1 MENTELD
8 QLSTLLARARSAEE
22 VFGQL
27 AGTRVEMF
35 ESARGTF
42 RHMAKALHPDRY
54 HKASEVERADAAFKK
69 LMHFWEQARV
79 SIENGTY
86 GVTADTFAPFTLHTR
101 KSLYTIERLIAYGDL
116 CAVYA
121 GNTARA
127 DGQRSV
133 LLKVPLKPENNDLV
147 TNEARILKHLRTS
160 QEYEKLRHFV
170 AQLID
175 TFSYQEEAS
184 GMVRQV
190 NVLAYTEGLFSLKE
204 VRAAYAQGVDA
215 RDMAWI
221 WRRLLVALGLAH
233 ANTVLHGAVLP
244 THVLIHPQQHGVVL
258 IDWSYAVLNPDETG
272 ERISAI
278 SSTYRD
284 WYPAEV
290 FAWKT
295 PTPGLDIAMAARCMI
310 DLLGGDPQQCML
322 PETVPWQIQ
331 NHLKGCTLAAPQM
344 RPQDVQLVLNEFD
357 ALIERLWGSQG
368 VSRVSYA
375 QTVRHV
381 LL

>member
-8 QLSTLLARARSAEE
+8 HLSVLLAKARSAEE

-27 AGTRVEMF
+27 AGTQAEMF
-35 ESARGTF
+35 EAARGTF

-54 HKASEVERADAAFKK
+54 QKASEVERADVAFKK
-69 LMHFWEQARV
+69 LAHFWEQARA
-79 SIENGTY
+79 SIEKGTY
-86 GVTADTFAPFTLHTR
+86 GASAERFAPFTMRTR
-101 KSLYTIERLIAYGDL
+101 KALYTVERLIAYGDL

-121 GNTARA
+121 GNATRA
-127 DGQRSV
+127 DGQSSV
-133 LLKVPLKPENNDLV
+133 LLKLPLKPENNDLI
-147 TNEARILKHLRTS
+147 TNEARILKHLRAS
-160 QEYEKLRHFV
+160 KEYEKLRHFV
-170 AQLID
+170 AQLVD
-175 TFSYQEEAS
+175 AFSYQEEAS

-190 NVLAYTEGLFSLKE
+190 NVLAYIEGLFSLKE

-233 ANTVLHGAVLP
+233 ANNVLHGAVLP
-244 THVLIHPQQHGVVL
+244 THILIHPQQHGVVL

-272 ERISAI
+272 EHIRAI
-278 SSTYRD
+278 SSAYRD
-284 WYPAEV
+284 WYPPEV
-290 FAWKT
+290 FAKKT

-310 DLLGGDPQQCML
+310 DLLGGDAQHCTL
-322 PETVPWQIQ
+322 PETVPWQIR

-357 ALIERLWGSQG
+357 ALIERLWGP
-368 VSRVSYA
+368 RVF
-375 QTVRHV
+375 REFPMPKR
-381 LL
+381 

>member
-8 QLSTLLARARSAEE
+8 QLSTLLAKARSAEE

-35 ESARGTF
+35 EAARGTF
-42 RHMAKALHPDRY
+42 RHMAKMLHPDRY
-54 HKASEVERADAAFKK
+54 QRASEVDRADAAFKK

-86 GVTADTFAPFTLHTR
+86 GAATDRFTPFTLRTR
-101 KSLYTIERLIAYGDL
+101 KALYTIERLITYGDV

-121 GNTARA
+121 GKTALA
-127 DGQRSV
+127 DGQCSV
-133 LLKVPLKPENNDLV
+133 LLKVPTKPESNDLV
-147 TNEARILKHLRTS
+147 TNEARILKQMRAS
-160 QEYEKLRHFV
+160 KKYEKFCHFV
-170 AQLID
+170 AQLVD

-204 VRAAYAQGVDA
+204 VRAAYAQGIDA

-233 ANTVLHGAVLP
+233 ANNVLHGAVLP

-258 IDWSYAVLNPDETG
+258 IDWSYAVLAPDETG

-278 SSTYRD
+278 SSAYRD

-290 FAWKT
+290 FARKT

-310 DLLGGDPQQCML
+310 DLLGGDPQQCTL

-344 RPQDVQLVLNEFD
+344 RPQDVQLILNEFD
-357 ALIERLWGSQG
+357 ALIERLWGS
-368 VSRVSYA
+368 RVF
-375 QTVRHV
+375 REFPMPKR
-381 LL
+381 

>member
-8 QLSTLLARARSAEE
+8 HLSALLASARSAEE

-27 AGTRVEMF
+27 AGTRAEMF
-35 ESARGTF
+35 EAARGTF

-54 HKASEVERADAAFKK
+54 QRASDVDQADAAFKK

-86 GVTADTFAPFTLHTR
+86 GASTEKFAPFTMCTR

-121 GNTARA
+121 GSTTLA

-133 LLKVPLKPENNDLV
+133 LLKIPLKPENNDLV
-147 TNEARILKHLRTS
+147 ANEARILKHLRTS
-160 QEYEKLRHFV
+160 KEYEKLHHFV
-170 AQLID
+170 AQLVD

-204 VRAAYAQGVDA
+204 VRAVYTQGIDA

-233 ANTVLHGAVLP
+233 ANAVLHGAVLP
-244 THVLIHPQQHGVVL
+244 THILIYPQQHGVVL
-258 IDWSYAVLNPDETG
+258 IGWSYAVLDPDEAG

-278 SSTYRD
+278 SSAYRD

-290 FAWKT
+290 FARKT

-310 DLLGGDPQQCML
+310 DLLGGDPQQCTL
-322 PETVPWQIQ
+322 PESVPWQIQ

-344 RPQDVQLVLNEFD
+344 RPQDVQLVLKEFD
-357 ALIERLWGSQG
+357 ALIERLWGP
-368 VSRVSYA
+368 RVFRA
-375 QTVRHV
+375 FPMPRR
-381 LL
+381 

>member
-8 QLSTLLARARSAEE
+8 QLSALLTKARSAEE

-27 AGTRVEMF
+27 AGTRAEMF
-35 ESARGTF
+35 EAARGTF

-54 HKASEVERADAAFKK
+54 QTASEVERADAAFKK

-86 GVTADTFAPFTLHTR
+86 GVSADRFMPFTLHTR

-133 LLKVPLKPENNDLV
+133 LLKVPTKPENNDLV
-147 TNEARILKHLRTS
+147 TNEARILKHLRAS
-160 QEYEKLRHFV
+160 KEYEKFCHFV
-170 AQLID
+170 AQLVD

-204 VRAAYAQGVDA
+204 VRAAYAQGIDA

-221 WRRLLVALGLAH
+221 WRRLLVAL
-233 ANTVLHGAVLP
+233 
-244 THVLIHPQQHGVVL
+244 
-258 IDWSYAVLNPDETG
+258 S
-272 ERISAI
+272 SA
-278 SSTYRD
+278 YRD
-284 WYPAEV
+284 WYPPEI
-290 FAWKT
+290 FAKKT

-310 DLLGGDPQQCML
+310 DLLGGNARHCTL

-331 NHLKGCTLAAPQM
+331 NHLNGCTLAAPQM
-344 RPQDVQLVLNEFD
+344 RPQDVQLPK
-357 ALIERLWGSQG
+357 R
-368 VSRVSYA
+368 
-375 QTVRHV
+375 
-381 LL
+381 